1 MKSVKGITLIAL
13 VITVIILIILAG
25 VAINLTIGENG
36 IFSKAKYARD
46 KYLNE
51 ESLEQQQ
58 LNELYAYLGAEDLPE
73 NTKDTDAGTIVRLP
87 DEWQTGTPRYVQTDT
102 GIEVVSSKK
111 VANVY
116 AVSAGNGETVPV
128 PVGFW
133 YVGGNLATGVVISDK
148 EADGYLKNGKDMSSH
163 DDAINLIGNQFVWI
177 PCTEN
182 NYKKS
187 NWSSNGTTQGVV
199 TGRSNSSWDTTVT
212 SLEKIQIKKYGGF
225 YVGRYEAGLAST
237 IEEYDEPQQQTGS
250 NQIYNK
256 VGVPQSK
263 AGLVPWIFVDWEK
276 SQTNAESMYNTSYVH
291 SGLITGTQW
300 DVMINKIG
308 SLTDSEGNTL
318 YSLTNS
324 ESWGNH
330 LNKALTYTGRYAT
343 FNTSTKYLSVFS
355 EEQTNASKSAN
366 TYTLLTTGASETT
379 KAYNLYDVAGN
390 VWEWTEET
398 SFAGGDSETQYRE
411 FRGGNYYDTSS
422 AHPVCFR
429 QGTLTVSK
437 SYANIGFRVVLYM
450 Q

>member
-1 MKSVKGITLIAL
+1 MKKAKGITLIAL
-13 VITVIILIILAG
+13 VITVVILIILAG

-87 DEWQTGTPRYVQTDT
+87 EEWQTGTPRYVQTDT
-102 GIEVVSSKK
+102 GVEVVSSKK

-116 AVSAGNGETVPV
+116 AVSSGNGETVPV

-133 YVGGNLATGVVISDK
+133 YVGGNLSTGVVISDK
-148 EADGYLKNGKDMSSH
+148 EADKDKYAGVTDETGKIFVGKD
-163 DDAINLIGNQFVWI
+163 LEGNQFVWI
-177 PCTEN
+177 PCTESE
-182 NYKKS
+182 YKKS
-187 NWSSNGTTQGVV
+187 NWGQGKKTGISDSCWETTI
-199 TGRSNSSWDTTVT
+199 NSS
-212 SLEKIQIKKYGGF
+212 EKIQIQKYNGF
-225 YVGRYEAGLAST
+225 YVARYEAGLAT
-237 IEEYDEPQQQTGS
+237 IIDEHTSQQLHDGS
-250 NQIYNK
+250 NSIYNRD
-256 VGVPQSK
+256 GVPQSK
-263 AGLVPWIFVDWEK
+263 EGLIPWIFVDWEQ
-276 SQTNAESMYNTSYVH
+276 SQENAQSMYNTSYVN

-308 SLTDSEGNTL
+308 NLTDESGNTK

-343 FNTSTKYLSVFS
+343 YNTSTKYLSIFS
-355 EEQTNASKSAN
+355 EVKTNATKTAN
-366 TYTLLTTGASETT
+366 QYIMLTTGASEQT

-398 SFAGGDSETQYRE
+398 SFYGGETDTQYKV
-411 FRGGNYYDTSS
+411 FRGGGFRYSS
-422 AHPVCFR
+422 SIHPVRYRNGCHSIADIYCE
-429 QGTLTVSK
+429 L
-437 SYANIGFRVVLYM
+437 GFRVVLYM
-450 Q
+450 R

>member
-102 GIEVVSSKK
+102 GVEVVSGKK

-133 YVGGNLATGVVISDK
+133 YVGGNLSTGVVISDK
-148 EADGYLKNGKDMSSH
+148 EADKDKYAGVTDEAGKIFVGKD
-163 DDAINLIGNQFVWI
+163 LEGNQFVWI
-177 PCTEN
+177 PCTEDK
-182 NYKKS
+182 YEKYS
-187 NWSSNGTTQGVV
+187 WGQGAVAGAS
-199 TGRSNSSWDTTVT
+199 TSCWDTTT
-212 SLEKIQIKKYGGF
+212 NASEKTQIQKYSGF
-225 YVGRYEAGLAST
+225 YVARYEAGLAST
-237 IEEYDEPQQQTGS
+237 IDEYTSPQLHHAS
-250 NQIYNK
+250 NPIYNEEGK
-256 VGVPQSK
+256 PQSK
-263 AGLVPWIFVDWEK
+263 EGLVPWNFISWEK
-276 SQTNAESMYNTSYVH
+276 SQKNAESMYKTSYVH

-300 DVMINKIG
+300 DVMINKIA
-308 SLTDSEGNTL
+308 SVEGK
-318 YSLTNS
+318 SLTNS
-324 ESWGNH
+324 VDWGNH
-330 LNKALTYTGRYAT
+330 YNKALTYTGRYAT
-343 FNTSTKYLSVFS
+343 YNTSTKYLSVFS
-355 EEQTNASKSAN
+355 EEQINATKNAN
-366 TYTLLTTGASETT
+366 TNTLLTTAASETT

-390 VWEWTEET
+390 VFEWTEEI
-398 SFAGGDSETQYRE
+398 SFYGGNTATQYRE
-411 FRGGNYYDTSS
+411 LRGGSCSNTSS
-422 AHPVCFR
+422 TYPVCFR
-429 QGTLTVSK
+429 NGVNTVGST
-437 SYANIGFRVVLYM
+437 SSNVGFRVVLYM
-450 Q
+450 L